1 MQVQISGQHFQVTDA
16 IERHVQEKLARLTK
30 HFDHVVNIHVVLK
43 VQKNRHIAEAT
54 IHVRHH
60 DFFAEAHSEDMYA
73 TIDTLAHKLDRQIVK
88 HKEKLR
94 DHHNQ
99 EGAHYPSGR

>member
-1 MQVQISGQHFQVTDA
+1 MQVQISGQHFHITEA
-16 IERHVQEKLARLTK
+16 IEQHVQEKLARLKK

-43 VQKNRHIAEAT
+43 VQKNQHIAEAT
-54 IHVRHH
+54 IHVKHH
-60 DFFAEAHSEDMYA
+60 DIFAEAHSGDMYT

-88 HKEKLR
+88 HKEKIK

-99 EGAHYPSGR
+99 ESAHYQPTR